1 MSSEIILPQP
11 TPLPGQ
17 LQAVAHGAGEP
28 EHILAANK
36 LTEMVHHRDQVDAE
50 TPLSAVQ
57 KLFQDHLGDFRAIV
71 DERGHVVGLCS
82 RATVGFM
89 LGSRYGFSL
98 YGSSPVISARA
109 PRPLIFRWDTPLPRV
124 LDEALSRQG
133 SEFFE
138 DIVVVD
144 ENKRLVGLVPVPS
157 LARLQLK
164 LFGEQLKRV
173 TSQDGE
179 LREQNLALFQINSQ
193 LRQSQG
199 RYKALFENNAL
210 GVALLDT
217 DGVIVAHNRR
227 FEQLLQL
234 HERPAPDSFLLES
247 WMTPATQLSFRRLLA
262 AHERAAP
269 DTEPTVTEVSFDLP
283 KGSRRFELHSSW
295 VVETGQ
301 ICVFVEDVTEQHLLK
316 QRIARQEK
324 QNMLDTLVAGVAHE
338 LNNKLTPVLGFAD
351 LLQATAPELFRAHT
365 VYIRQ
370 SAQEAAQII
379 RQLLNLSR
387 PAGGLTDPFELSELC
402 RDVSQMLRF
411 QLMQA
416 KCELNLQLPVAPV
429 WVQGDAVQL
438 KQVLIN
444 LILNALHA
452 MEGVPRPQ
460 LTLTLESVDGL
471 VQLQVRDVGS
481 GISAENLS
489 RIFDPFF
496 TTKGPRGTGLGLSV
510 SQGIVQQHNGEIT
523 AESVPGEGA
532 TFVVRLP
539 ARQPP
544 PAVVGTETAQPA
556 VPVTGPGRSR
566 WRALVVDDEEFV
578 RQFMQEALRVCFNC
592 SVEGA
597 PDGLDAMEKLR
608 HGTYDLILSDI
619 RMPRMDGFQLRAW
632 LEVNRPDLNDRLV
645 FVTGHAG
652 AVDLDQRL
660 GGFPLP
666 VIHKPFALDIIA
678 AICRPILERS
688 RGSESPL
695 P

>member
-1 MSSEIILPQP
+1 MLPETLLVTP
-11 TPLPGQ
+11 PLPPSAQETGPDQ
-17 LQAVAHGAGEP
+17 VMETFP
-28 EHILAANK
+28 ANK
-36 LTEMVHHRDQVDAE
+36 LTELVHHHDSVDAQ
-50 TPLSAVQ
+50 TPLADVQ
-57 KLFQDHLGDFRAIV
+57 KLFQDHPGDFRAIV
-71 DERGHVVGLCS
+71 DQGCVVGLCS

-98 YGSSPVISARA
+98 YGSSPVFTARA
-109 PRPLIFRWDTPLPRV
+109 PRPLIFRRDASLPRV

-138 DIVVVD
+138 DIVLVD
-144 ENKRLVGLVPVPS
+144 EHERLVGLVPVPS

-164 LFGEQLKRV
+164 LFSKQLALV

-179 LREQNLALFQINSQ
+179 LREQNLALFQINNQ

-210 GVALLDT
+210 GVALLDP
-217 DGVIVAHNRR
+217 DGTIVAHNRR
-227 FEQLLQL
+227 FVQLLQL
-234 HERPAPDSFLLES
+234 DEHPTPASFLLDS
-247 WMTPATQLSFRRLLA
+247 WMTPPARQAFRRLLA

-269 DTEPTVTEVSFDLP
+269 GTEASVSELTFDLP
-283 KGSRRFELHSSW
+283 QGPRRFELHSSW

-301 ICVFVEDVTEQHLLK
+301 ICIFFEDITEQGLLK

-351 LLQATAPELFRAHT
+351 LLYATAPESCRAHT

-370 SAQEAAQII
+370 SAAEAAQII

-387 PAGGLTDPFELSELC
+387 PAGGQSVPLELNELC
-402 RDVSQMLRF
+402 RDVMQMLRF
-411 QLMQA
+411 QLMEAQ
-416 KCELNLQLPVAPV
+416 CELSLQLPVTPV
-429 WVQGDAVQL
+429 WVRGDAAQL

-452 MEGVPRPQ
+452 MEGVPQPN
-460 LTLTLESVDGL
+460 LKLSVKPEAET
-471 VQLQVRDVGS
+471 VQLRVQDVGS
-481 GISAENLS
+481 GISAENLN

-510 SQGIVQQHNGEIT
+510 SQGIVQQHGGEIT
-523 AESVPGEGA
+523 AESTLGEGS

-539 ARQPP
+539 AGTPPVAGSTVNLQPERPVVEPSPSRQ
-544 PAVVGTETAQPA
+544 
-556 VPVTGPGRSR
+556 
-566 WRALVVDDEEFV
+566 RALVVDDEEFV
-578 RQFMQEALRVCFNC
+578 RQYMQEALRVCFNC

-597 PDGLDAMEKLR
+597 SDGLEAVRKLR
-608 HGTYDLILSDI
+608 GGHYDLILSDI
-619 RMPRMDGFQLRAW
+619 RMPHMDGFQLRIW
-632 LEVNRPDLNDRLV
+632 LTENRPDLSNRLV

-652 AVDLDQRL
+652 AFDLDQKL
-660 GGFPLP
+660 GELPLP
-666 VIHKPFALDIIA
+666 VIRKPFTLDTIA
-678 AICRPILERS
+678 AICRPVLERS
-688 RGSESPL
+688 KGSTP
-695 P
+695 PMP